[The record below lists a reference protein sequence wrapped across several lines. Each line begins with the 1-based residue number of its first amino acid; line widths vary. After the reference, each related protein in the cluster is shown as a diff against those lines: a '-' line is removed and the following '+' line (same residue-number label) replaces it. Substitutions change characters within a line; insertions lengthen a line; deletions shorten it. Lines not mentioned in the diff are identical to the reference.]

1 MKLRFRS
8 LVILFAALSTASPLL
23 SEQGTQA
30 PDRVVASAIG
40 LNPSSGRERQA
51 VPLQNG
57 TKWVIACEAE
67 ATEKA
72 ANAAADQWRT
82 RGFSSGTF
90 WIPDYSSL
98 SGAKLWLVFVGWY
111 DGSQKDEARV
121 TLKEVK
127 RFYPK
132 AYGIKVDNSGRRE
145 TF

>member
-1 MKLRFRS
+1 MKIRFRFIV
-8 LVILFAALSTASPLL
+8 LLFSALTTTSALL
-23 SEQGTQA
+23 SEQRTHD
-30 PDRVVASAIG
+30 PDRAINSAIE
-40 LNPSSGRERQA
+40 LNPSGDPEARA

-72 ANAAADQWRT
+72 ANASADRWRT
-82 RGFSSGTF
+82 RGFSSGTL

-111 DGSQKDEARV
+111 DGSQKDQARA
-121 TLKEVK
+121 TLREVK